1 MLALP
6 LHIMRKLT
14 ADYIFSAHTGM
25 LEQHCLVTDDDG
37 VVMDIIPLA
46 EAGSAGVEVYPG
58 VLCPGFINT
67 HCHLELSHLRGQITK
82 HTGFVGFAK
91 ELIPKRSTFT
101 PDQVQQAVKD
111 ADEEMFRNG
120 IVAVGDICNTT
131 DTLPVKQQQRLQY
144 HSFIELLAFDPARA
158 AEALQFGQELRKQ
171 FSTLPNSLVP
181 HAPYSVSP
189 ELMRMIAYVHT
200 VEQTPITIHNQE
212 SASENEFFE
221 KGTGRVN
228 ELYAFLHMDISFFKP
243 KGKSAL
249 QSYLHE
255 LYSDSPLLLVH
266 NTFST
271 AADIAYATQTHKN
284 LYWCFCPKA
293 NLYIENRLPD
303 YKLFTEAGVKITL
316 GTDSLAS
323 NDTLSILEEMKTIAA
338 AAPWITTVQLL
349 TWATANG
356 AEALRMQEQL
366 GTFEKG
372 KKPGVL
378 QLKNLGDDLRMG
390 AAGEVVRVL

>member
-1 MLALP
+1 
-6 LHIMRKLT
+6 MRKLT

-37 VVMDIIPLA
+37 VVAGILPLA
-46 EAGSAGVEVYPG
+46 EAGSAGVEVYHG

-91 ELIPKRSTFT
+91 ELIPKRGSFT
-101 PDQVQQAVKD
+101 PEQIQQAVSE
-111 ADEEMFRNG
+111 ADEEMYRNG

-131 DTLPVKQQQRLQY
+131 DTLAVKQQQRMHY
-144 HSFIELLAFDPARA
+144 HSFIELLGFDPARA
-158 AEALQFGQELRKQ
+158 ADALKSGQELRKQ
-171 FSTLPNSLVP
+171 FGTLPNSLVP

-189 ELMRMIAYVHT
+189 ELMRMIAYVHNA
-200 VEQTPITIHNQE
+200 EQTPITIHNQE

-323 NDTLSILEEMKTIAA
+323 NDTLSILDEMKTIAA
-338 AAPWITTVQLL
+338 AAPWITTEQLL

-378 QLKNLGDDLRMG
+378 QLKNLGEDLRMR